1 MLLKEIKSRDLSAA
15 KKIATDTAE
24 QIRKSTNDMSP
35 YTVFCVFCLA
45 YWAADSQIK
54 DTRNLM
60 KYVEEN
66 LDAERGRF
74 IEENINDLWY
84 VSIKLSNTYPK
95 EDLMAASLLFTA
107 PRDNYIGRRE
117 TPESII
123 SIAGL
128 ILAGVNETVA
138 DFCCGSGSFLL
149 GIQDRDDNSSYFGME
164 IDAADKEIAA
174 IRMSMVS
181 DRTEIRQG
189 SVFAIESGRKFD
201 KIFCDFPWG
210 FKMMNKYIDKEET
223 APLVNLIPELQDK
236 TATDWLFVV
245 NVIYHLKDN
254 GKAVVVIPNNMTSN
268 GGVSRTVRERL
279 IRLGMI
285 EAVIALPRKL
295 YSTTSTAVS
304 LLVLSKNNKSIR
316 MIDAGTGEL
325 NKKGEHV
332 LSSDVATE
340 IVSLMEM
347 DADNSVKVLPKKM
360 EYCDYV
366 VTPSRYLNAGI
377 EIKGGVEF
385 GTIINNMT
393 RGIQMN
399 SFKLEELASEF
410 PTDIQY
416 LLLTGIQDGIISDK
430 LPYLKRLDRRME
442 KYCIKD
448 NSLIISKNGP
458 SVKIAV
464 ASVRDGHRILASGNM
479 YVIEVDEGKAKP
491 YFLKAYLESE
501 QGVKALSQVMV
512 GTALPNIPVDNLR
525 KLIIPLPPTEKQ
537 NIIAEKYQAKE
548 NAVRALRDR
557 LARALSEL
565 RNIYEE

>member
-1 MLLKEIKSRDLSAA
+1 MAVSAG
-15 KKIATDTAE
+15 
-24 QIRKSTNDMSP
+24 QS
-35 YTVFCVFCLA
+35 
-45 YWAADSQIK
+45 
-54 DTRNLM
+54 
-60 KYVEEN
+60 
-66 LDAERGRF
+66 
-74 IEENINDLWY
+74 
-84 VSIKLSNTYPK
+84 
-95 EDLMAASLLFTA
+95 
-107 PRDNYIGRRE
+107 
-117 TPESII
+117 
-123 SIAGL
+123 
-128 ILAGVNETVA
+128 
-138 DFCCGSGSFLL
+138 GSGL
-149 GIQDRDDNSSYFGME
+149 
-164 IDAADKEIAA
+164 
-174 IRMSMVS
+174 
-181 DRTEIRQG
+181 
-189 SVFAIESGRKFD
+189 SG
-201 KIFCDFPWG
+201 
-210 FKMMNKYIDKEET
+210 
-223 APLVNLIPELQDK
+223 L
-236 TATDWLFVV
+236 
-245 NVIYHLKDN
+245 
-254 GKAVVVIPNNMTSN
+254 
-268 GGVSRTVRERL
+268 
-279 IRLGMI
+279 MI

-464 ASVRDGHRILASGNM
+464 ASVRDGHKFWQVGICMLLRLMKGKQSRI
-479 YVIEVDEGKAKP
+479 
-491 YFLKAYLESE
+491 F
-501 QGVKALSQVMV
+501 
-512 GTALPNIPVDNLR
+512 
-525 KLIIPLPPTEKQ
+525 
-537 NIIAEKYQAKE
+537 
-548 NAVRALRDR
+548 
-557 LARALSEL
+557 
-565 RNIYEE
+565 

>member
-1 MLLKEIKSRDLSAA
+1 M
-15 KKIATDTAE
+15 
-24 QIRKSTNDMSP
+24 
-35 YTVFCVFCLA
+35 
-45 YWAADSQIK
+45 
-54 DTRNLM
+54 
-60 KYVEEN
+60 
-66 LDAERGRF
+66 
-74 IEENINDLWY
+74 
-84 VSIKLSNTYPK
+84 
-95 EDLMAASLLFTA
+95 
-107 PRDNYIGRRE
+107 
-117 TPESII
+117 
-123 SIAGL
+123 
-128 ILAGVNETVA
+128 
-138 DFCCGSGSFLL
+138 
-149 GIQDRDDNSSYFGME
+149 
-164 IDAADKEIAA
+164 
-174 IRMSMVS
+174 
-181 DRTEIRQG
+181 
-189 SVFAIESGRKFD
+189 
-201 KIFCDFPWG
+201 
-210 FKMMNKYIDKEET
+210 
-223 APLVNLIPELQDK
+223 
-236 TATDWLFVV
+236 
-245 NVIYHLKDN
+245 
-254 GKAVVVIPNNMTSN
+254 
-268 GGVSRTVRERL
+268 
-279 IRLGMI
+279 
-285 EAVIALPRKL
+285 
-295 YSTTSTAVS
+295 
-304 LLVLSKNNKSIR
+304 
-316 MIDAGTGEL
+316 
-325 NKKGEHV
+325 
-332 LSSDVATE
+332 
-340 IVSLMEM
+340 
-347 DADNSVKVLPKKM
+347 
-360 EYCDYV
+360 

-525 KLIIPLPPTEKQ
+525 KLIIPLPPMEKQ

>member
-1 MLLKEIKSRDLSAA
+1 
-15 KKIATDTAE
+15 
-24 QIRKSTNDMSP
+24 
-35 YTVFCVFCLA
+35 
-45 YWAADSQIK
+45 
-54 DTRNLM
+54 
-60 KYVEEN
+60 
-66 LDAERGRF
+66 
-74 IEENINDLWY
+74 
-84 VSIKLSNTYPK
+84 
-95 EDLMAASLLFTA
+95 
-107 PRDNYIGRRE
+107 
-117 TPESII
+117 
-123 SIAGL
+123 
-128 ILAGVNETVA
+128 
-138 DFCCGSGSFLL
+138 
-149 GIQDRDDNSSYFGME
+149 
-164 IDAADKEIAA
+164 
-174 IRMSMVS
+174 
-181 DRTEIRQG
+181 
-189 SVFAIESGRKFD
+189 
-201 KIFCDFPWG
+201 
-210 FKMMNKYIDKEET
+210 
-223 APLVNLIPELQDK
+223 
-236 TATDWLFVV
+236 
-245 NVIYHLKDN
+245 
-254 GKAVVVIPNNMTSN
+254 
-268 GGVSRTVRERL
+268 
-279 IRLGMI
+279 
-285 EAVIALPRKL
+285 
-295 YSTTSTAVS
+295 
-304 LLVLSKNNKSIR
+304 
-316 MIDAGTGEL
+316 
-325 NKKGEHV
+325 
-332 LSSDVATE
+332 
-340 IVSLMEM
+340 
-347 DADNSVKVLPKKM
+347 M

-525 KLIIPLPPTEKQ
+525 KLIIPLPPMEKQ